1 MRKSVVLPKQTRR
14 KSCEKEWARL
24 KTPVK
29 TVNVIELQYET
40 HIIQDYSST
49 NPGTVTYC

>member
-1 MRKSVVLPKQTRR
+1 MRKSVVLPKQTRG

-29 TVNVIELQYET
+29 NSKCNKIAV
-40 HIIQDYSST
+40 
-49 NPGTVTYC
+49 